1 MKKQKKIISMILA
14 LTLITLVGMPNYHT
28 RVYASEI
35 GKHEDIIQNQ
45 EVQIIAYDSQNER
58 SLARIYIHNSN
69 ADVYGNGVRLRSAPN
84 TSATIL
90 ELMYDG
96 EYVWIDWSEY
106 GRGEGGSS
114 WYHIQRTK
122 TGTYGWVSCNYVGPR
137 D

>member
-1 MKKQKKIISMILA
+1 MILA

-35 GKHEDIIQNQ
+35 GKQEDIIQNQ

-96 EYVWIDWSEY
+96 EYVWID
-106 GRGEGGSS
+106 
-114 WYHIQRTK
+114 
-122 TGTYGWVSCNYVGPR
+122 
-137 D
+137 